1 MPHPCRLV
9 AVFAVL
15 IASAVCRGDEPSADR
30 ADPRLPNVPGAFHA
44 YNVSVAGAARAKYKG
59 HFHSPISEFGLEP
72 MVMIFTRK
80 VEFSDPLK
88 DLLKQLDAVLEKN
101 PGVRLHPFVV
111 VESDDLPEVVGSD
124 NAADDKRIELA
135 QALEDEAK
143 GLMLQHIDI
152 DLAGKADVEKYKL
165 EDYGFAFYL
174 FRRGKVEASRL
185 LKKEDEL
192 SNADVKALMTLD
204 IVPFGPQATA
214 LVVTRDKDLGD
225 ALKGLLKRLDDAAEK
240 NPAARLRPVLAVL
253 GDEASRVDQT
263 AKLEEQTKALMLK
276 HTDAVVALPSDL
288 QRYDLGNAG
297 FGFFLSQRGGAP
309 VSGGEKKAD
318 KLTPD
323 VSNEVMK
330 LLEEKAGAVQK

>member
-1 MPHPCRLV
+1 MPHSCRLA

-15 IASAVCRGDEPSADR
+15 VAWAACRADEPTADR
-30 ADPRLPNVPGAFHA
+30 PDARLPNVPGAFHA
-44 YNVSVAGAARAKYKG
+44 YNAVVGGADRAKHKG

-88 DLLKQLDAVLEKN
+88 DLLKQLDAMLEKN

-111 VESDDLPEVVGSD
+111 VQSDELPDVVGAD

-152 DLAGKADVEKYKL
+152 DLAGKADLEKYKL
-165 EDYGFAFYL
+165 DEYGFAFYL
-174 FRRGKVEASRL
+174 FRRGKVESSRL

-204 IVPFGPQATA
+204 VAPFGPVATA
-214 LVVTRDKDLGD
+214 LVVTRDKDLRD
-225 ALKGLLKRLDDAAEK
+225 PLKALLKRLDDAAEK
-240 NPAARLRPVLAVL
+240 NPAARLHPVVAVL
-253 GDEASRVDQT
+253 GDEASRVDLT
-263 AKLEEQTKALMLK
+263 AKLDEQTKALMLK

-297 FGFFLSQRGGAP
+297 FAFFLSQRGGAP

-323 VSNEVMK
+323 AANEVMK
-330 LLEEKAGAVQK
+330 LLEEKAGATQK